1 MLKDRVLQ
9 ITKEMVGIYSP
20 TNTAEEQKVES
31 YLFQLL
37 QGMPYF
43 KEYPEHCGAFACAD
57 DCFNRSTIYGLVLGK
72 SKKTVVFMGHHD
84 VVSTEVYGALANFAT
99 DVDTLEAKLQ
109 SVDLPEEASADLASG
124 EWLWGRGTC
133 DMKGGT
139 AAQLAV
145 LENYAQNPDA
155 GSILFV
161 SVPDEEAFSVG
172 MRSCLPLLKA
182 LRERYGLEY

>member
-1 MLKDRVLQ
+1 MLKERVLQ
-9 ITKEMVGIYSP
+9 ITKDMVGIYSP
-20 TNTAEEQKVES
+20 TNTAEEQKVEA
-31 YLFQLL
+31 YLLNLL

-43 KEYPEHCGAFACAD
+43 KEHPENCGAFACAD
-57 DCFNRSTIYGLVLGK
+57 DCFGRSTIYGLVEGK

-84 VVSTEVYGALANFAT
+84 VVSTEVYGALEAVAT
-99 DVDTLEAKLQ
+99 DVDALLEKLQ
-109 SVDLPEEASADLASG
+109 SVELNEEASADLASG
-124 EWLWGRGTC
+124 EWMWGRGTC

-145 LENYAQNPDA
+145 LEKYSQAPDA

-172 MRSCLPLLKA
+172 MRSCLPLL
-182 LRERYGLEY
+182 